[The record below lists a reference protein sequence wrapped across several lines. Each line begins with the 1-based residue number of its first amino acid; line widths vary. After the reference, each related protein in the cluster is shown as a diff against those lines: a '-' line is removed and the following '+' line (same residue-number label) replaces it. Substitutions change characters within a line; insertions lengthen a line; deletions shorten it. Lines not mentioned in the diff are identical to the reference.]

1 MSNFSQT
8 LLESKGTADKYVKAQ
23 EKMTGIAAKNQR
35 DWDVRKKT
43 KVLHVEVVVLS
54 LQNQAYA

>member
-43 KVLHVEVVVLS
+43 KVLHVVVLS

>member
-1 MSNFSQT
+1 M
-8 LLESKGTADKYVKAQ
+8 A
-23 EKMTGIAAKNQR
+23 GIAAKNQH
-35 DWDVRKKT
+35 DWDVSKKT